1 MQRRI
6 VACVLTHN
14 RCELLSR
21 CLDHLQ
27 RQTRTPDHIL
37 VINNGSTDGTEAMLK
52 QRGISYIA
60 QENCGSAGGWHRAI
74 RYAVEQ
80 HFDAVWLMDDDGYP
94 DSEALGILDTALKGN
109 VVCGSS
115 VVVREDDEQRF
126 VFPFPKLNPQ
136 GMPVLFGAKRKIL
149 TLPKLRAVSPEGIYP
164 FAHFFNGAL
173 LSTVAARRIGNVD
186 PGFFIF
192 GDEVDYFFRLRGI
205 GEVVSV
211 LDALHFHPDVSRRP
225 YTPAKV
231 YYYLKN
237 TLILNERYFDQ
248 KWLRHAAAVAAVLG
262 RTASRNGVGSALSL
276 IGGPL
281 APTFWSALTRG
292 LRGQVGRD
300 FDG

>member
-1 MQRRI
+1 MKI
-6 VACVLTHN
+6 IAVVVTHN
-14 RCELLSR
+14 RRKLLER
-21 CLDHLQ
+21 CLDCLLAQ
-27 RQTRTPDHIL
+27 SRPPEDIL
-37 VINNGSTDGTEAMLK
+37 VVNNGSTDDTVSMLQ
-52 QRGISYIA
+52 QRGIAFVS
-60 QENCGSAGGWHRAI
+60 QENVGSAGGWHRGIDHALS
-74 RYAVEQ
+74 Q
-80 HFDAVWLMDDDGYP
+80 GFDAIWLMDDDGYP
-94 DSEALGILDTALKGN
+94 HTQALATLSTALRSN
-109 VVCGSS
+109 VVCASS
-115 VVVREDDEQRF
+115 VVVREDDSERF
-126 VFPFPKLNPQ
+126 VFPLPRLDKHGL
-136 GMPVLFGAKRKIL
+136 PVIWGLKRKIP
-149 TLPKLRAVSPEGIYP
+149 TLRELRAFAPSGFYP

-173 LSTVAARRIGNVD
+173 LSTAAVRRIGNVD
-186 PGFFIF
+186 PAFFIF

-205 GEVVSV
+205 GEVVSL

-225 YTPAKV
+225 YSPAKV

-276 IGGPL
+276 IGGPS

>member
-1 MQRRI
+1 M
-6 VACVLTHN
+6 
-14 RCELLSR
+14 
-21 CLDHLQ
+21 DHLVAQ
-27 RQTRTPDHIL
+27 SRTPEDIL
-37 VINNGSTDGTEAMLK
+37 VINNGSTDDTVSMLQ
-52 QRGISYIA
+52 QRGIA
-60 QENCGSAGGWHRAI
+60 FVTQENAGSAGGWHRGI
-74 RYAVEQ
+74 DYALTQ
-80 HFDAVWLMDDDGYP
+80 GFDAVWLMDDDGYP
-94 DSEALGILDTALKGN
+94 DTQALGTLSAALRGN
-109 VVCGSS
+109 VVCASS
-115 VVVREDDEQRF
+115 VVVCEDDSERF
-126 VFPFPKLNPQ
+126 VFPLPRLNEHDL
-136 GMPVLFGAKRKIL
+136 PVIWGLKRKIPIL
-149 TLPKLRAVSPEGIYP
+149 RELRALAPSGLYP

-173 LSTVAARRIGNVD
+173 LSTAAVRRIGNVD
-186 PGFFIF
+186 PEFFIF

-237 TLILNERYFDQ
+237 TLILNDRYFDQ
-248 KWLRHAAAVAAVLG
+248 KWLRHATAVAAVLG

-276 IGGPL
+276 IGGPA